1 MIRFLHTAD
10 WQIGKPFERFGEMG
24 AVLRAARLDAIDTL
38 AATARAQGVRHV
50 LVAGDVWDGE
60 RLAPLTRRQPLERM
74 RAAADVTWWLLPGNH
89 DPHRPGGLWESL
101 IADGL
106 PSNVR
111 TLLEPEPVQM
121 EPGAFILPAPLRSKD
136 EGRDLTVWMDGA
148 ATPDGAVRI
157 GLAHGSVR
165 DFSRRQE
172 ARNRVDPARRD
183 SAGLAYLALGDW
195 HGTLEIGPGVWYAGT
210 PEPDRHDS
218 QETGQALLVEA
229 AAGGGPIRVTPLPL
243 GSFTWRSQTLD
254 LVTEAL
260 AGPLLDAIEAAGH
273 GRLVLKLVVTGAL
286 GLGALQRIEGR
297 LDLLAARLAHL
308 DLDRSGLVATPDP
321 EELAALGT
329 GPVLEAV
336 AARLR
341 DLAGGGGALPPGFDA
356 GGHVPAQLASD
367 ALVRLWR
374 LAQELDAGGR
384 GGTAP

>member
-1 MIRFLHTAD
+1 MIRFLHSAD
-10 WQIGKPFERFGEMG
+10 WQIGKPFERFGEMA
-24 AVLRAARLDAIDTL
+24 AVLRAARLDAIDAI

-106 PSNVR
+106 PANVR
-111 TLLEPEPVQM
+111 TLLEPEPVEL

-136 EGRDLTVWMDGA
+136 EGRDLTVWMDSA
-148 ATPDGAVRI
+148 ATPEGAVRI

-195 HGTLEIGPGVWYAGT
+195 HGTLEVGPGVWYAGT

-218 QETGQALLVEA
+218 QETGQVLLVEA
-229 AAGGGPIRVTPLPL
+229 TPGGAPARVSALPV
-243 GSFTWRSQTLD
+243 GSFTWQSQTID
-254 LVTEAL
+254 LATEAM
-260 AGPLLDAIEAAGH
+260 AAQALDAIEAAAH
-273 GRLVLKLVVTGAL
+273 RRLVLKLTVAGAL
-286 GLGALQRIEGR
+286 GLGALQRVEKR

-308 DLDRSGLVATPDP
+308 DLDRTGLRAAPDP
-321 EELAALGT
+321 DELSALGT

-341 DLAGGGGALPPGFDA
+341 DLAAGTGALPQGFDA
-356 GGHVPAQLASD
+356 GGLPQAQLASD

-374 LAQELDAGGR
+374 LAQELDSAR
-384 GGTAP
+384 GASAP